1 MPRQVP
7 WKPIAILTT
16 ISTILLSL
24 LLLPACCCVKGPLA
38 PIAPAAAPVISP
50 MGAGAM
56 PAPSEA
62 AAKAPTQAL
71 MRNVWFHIDQDAYLD
86 IHFMRGELVSNTP
99 GAPLN
104 LDNKLSFVMKVDT
117 GTIGLNSA
125 SLDIHFMRGELV
137 SNTPGAP
144 LNLDNKLS
152 FVMKVDT
159 GTIGL
164 NGASLDILMNRYI
177 FGYPNPPLR
186 NLHAEFAGKQLKQ
199 SGIIH
204 KVVDIPFT
212 MFADVSVSNG
222 VMRIHPTK
230 LDICGINGLGLLKAV
245 GMTMQKMLTLPKDRG
260 ISAEGND
267 LLLDPNRALPPP
279 RVELQLVAVR
289 IEGDELVQVFDAGR
303 HLPQLRLPHPEESNT
318 MLFRGGTL
326 RMGKLLMV
334 DANMQVADT
343 DPSDPF
349 DFNIDRYNEQLVA
362 GFSRNQ
368 PDFGLLV
375 YMRDFNDLGTPPRP
389 SERLVP

>member
-1 MPRQVP
+1 MRRQPP
-7 WKPIAILTT
+7 WKPIAIVTT
-16 ISTILLSL
+16 ISTVLLSL

-38 PIAPAAAPVISP
+38 PITPAAAPVIAP

-56 PAPSEA
+56 PTPSEA

-86 IHFMRGELVSNTP
+86 IHSMRGELVSNTP

-104 LDNKLSFVMKVDT
+104 FDNKLSFVMKVDT
-117 GTIGLNSA
+117 GTIGLNS
-125 SLDIHFMRGELV
+125 
-137 SNTPGAP
+137 
-144 LNLDNKLS
+144 
-152 FVMKVDT
+152 
-159 GTIGL
+159 
-164 NGASLDILMNRYI
+164 ASLDILMNRYI

-186 NLHAEFAGKQLKQ
+186 NLHAEFAGTQLKQ

-212 MFADVSVSNG
+212 MFADVSASNG
-222 VMRIHPTK
+222 LLRIHPTK

-245 GMTMQKMLTLPKDRG
+245 GMTLQKMLTLPKERG

-279 RVELQLVAVR
+279 KVELKLVAVR
-289 IEGDELVQVFDAGR
+289 VEGDELVQVFDAGR
-303 HLPQLRLPHPEESNT
+303 QLPELVLPHPEEKNA
-318 MLFRGGTL
+318 MLLRGGTL

-349 DFNIDRYNEQLVA
+349 DFYIDRYNEQLVA

-368 PDFGLLV
+368 ADYGLLAF
-375 YMRDFNDLGTPPRP
+375 MRDFNDLGKPPRLG
-389 SERLVP
+389 ERLAP